1 MSVRRRRFRSKYC
14 KRTVVVRKSVC
25 RAGGGE
31 AIVESDV
38 LHVVSPYQE
47 RAPGGT
53 PSKKVVSGNE
63 SQLPISENA
72 KEPRAPGV
80 LDHKAQ
86 VVSPCELD
94 GFLDVA
100 WCSSIDT
107 DYRHIPL
114 LTRKPKGGVEV
125 AALDGPIG
133 KRVCLVVGVFG
144 GTRLIRTPDAVEPVR
159 ANIGAVS
166 CGRVVTRCG
175 GWDGVDERLGDFG
188 G

>member
-1 MSVRRRRFRSKYC
+1 M
-14 KRTVVVRKSVC
+14 
-25 RAGGGE
+25 
-31 AIVESDV
+31 ESDV

-47 RAPGGT
+47 RVPGGT
-53 PSKKVVSGNE
+53 PSKKVVSGDE

-72 KEPRAPGV
+72 EESRAPRV
-80 LDHKAQ
+80 LDHEAQ
-86 VVSPCELD
+86 VVAPCELD
-94 GFLDVA
+94 GFLNVA

-114 LTRKPKGGVEV
+114 LTREHKGGVEV
-125 AALDGPIG
+125 AALDSPIG
-133 KRVCLVVGVFG
+133 KRVRLVVGVFG
-144 GTRLIRTPDAVEPVR
+144 GTRLVRTPDAVEPVSADVR
-159 ANIGAVS
+159 AVS